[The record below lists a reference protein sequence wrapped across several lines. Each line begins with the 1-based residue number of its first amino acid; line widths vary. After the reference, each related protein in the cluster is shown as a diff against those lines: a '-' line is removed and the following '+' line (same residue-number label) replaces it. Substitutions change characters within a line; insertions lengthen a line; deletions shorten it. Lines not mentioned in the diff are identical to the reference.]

1 MLQDRG
7 IVELIV
13 LHLVDTNFRQ
23 GLNSRNL
30 KLNEEL
36 NVKTGQWFQVN
47 LLSSAMNISSVLVAQ
62 LVERPPGYTYVFAKG
77 VSDQVRDP
85 LTPRNSLQ

>member
-1 MLQDRG
+1 MISKSCLF
-7 IVELIV
+7 ILNMVVFHFYCELC
-13 LHLVDTNFRQ
+13 LTSL
-23 GLNSRNL
+23 
-30 KLNEEL
+30 
-36 NVKTGQWFQVN
+36 
-47 LLSSAMNISSVLVAQ
+47 SVLVAQ